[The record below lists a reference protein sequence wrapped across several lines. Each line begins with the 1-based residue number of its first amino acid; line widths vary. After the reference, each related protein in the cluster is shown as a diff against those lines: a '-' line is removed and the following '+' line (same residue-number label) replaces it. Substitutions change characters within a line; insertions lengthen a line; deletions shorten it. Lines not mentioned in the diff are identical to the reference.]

1 MSERVDAV
9 PANPKVQPLLSI
21 RHVRSLALGVALIL
35 VWAVSR
41 PSQDDPSN
49 YLGFGL
55 IVLVAVL
62 PSVFWAIRVKKYA
75 VPLLPLYAICFL
87 WTGAMPL
94 LDAHPLVLIY
104 PPADRLFAASVV
116 CAHLLAAFAAWLLF
130 WRRPVMVP
138 KNIWVVRAGVRSGY
152 YYGIMFVAVLYEIL
166 YRIGALNFIAELLP
180 ITRAVAGSAML
191 LSTLLLAFRIGK
203 GESDSLRKF
212 TYYGLLLVYCVV
224 TSSSL
229 LLVTAIIMIGVTIFG
244 LTLSSGRI
252 PWLLLAITMPI
263 LAVLHLG
270 KEQMRD
276 YQWNYIGEYII
287 PISDFPALYAR
298 WFAFGMERM
307 ALGEDRFNF
316 QSARS
321 VVERASLIQM
331 TLRTTFMAGRDVP
344 FLYGASY
351 APVPLLLVPRMIV
364 PDKPSSH
371 EGTTILNVHYGLQDR
386 EGTEVTTIGWG
397 LMNESYAN
405 FGFYGV
411 IGLGFLLGGLMAF
424 IERLGKSLPLQS
436 LRVLYGFF
444 FVGIAI
450 NTEATMGVFLTTWFQ
465 GTVGLAFLVP
475 LMERRAVSKNME
487 GIEF

>member
-1 MSERVDAV
+1 MPEPTQTLPST
-9 PANPKVQPLLSI
+9 PAVQPLLGI
-21 RHVRSLALGVALIL
+21 RHVRSLAMGFVLIL
-35 VWAVSR
+35 AWVVSR
-41 PSQDDPSN
+41 PAQDDPTN
-49 YLGFGL
+49 YLGFAMIVICAGL
-55 IVLVAVL
+55 PA
-62 PSVFWAIRVKKYA
+62 VFWAVSVKKYA
-75 VPLLPLYAICFL
+75 VPLLALYAICFL

-104 PPADRLFAASVV
+104 QPADRLFAASVV
-116 CAHLLAAFAAWLLF
+116 CAHLLAALAAWWFF
-130 WRRPVMVP
+130 WRRPVVTP
-138 KNIWVVRAGVRSGY
+138 KTIWVVRAGVGSGY
-152 YYGIMFVAVLYEIL
+152 YYVIMFLAVAYEL
-166 YRIGALNFIAELLP
+166 FYRIGALNFIGGLLP

-191 LSTLLLAFRIGK
+191 LSTLLLAFQTGK
-203 GESDSLRKF
+203 GKADSLRKV
-212 TYYGLLLVYCVV
+212 TYFGLLLTYCVV

-229 LLVTAIIMIGVTIFG
+229 LLVTAIVMLGVAIFG

-252 PWLLLAITMPI
+252 PWLLLGLSMPV

-276 YQWNYIGEYII
+276 YQWNFKGAFIVPVLEY
-287 PISDFPALYAR
+287 PELYQR
-298 WFAFGMERM
+298 WFEFGLERL
-307 ALGEDRFNF
+307 AVGEQRFNF

-331 TLRTTFMAGRDVP
+331 TLRTTNMAGRDVP
-344 FLYGASY
+344 FLYGESY
-351 APVPLLLVPRMIV
+351 APVPLLLVPRMFV
-364 PDKPSSH
+364 PNKPSSH

-386 EGTEVTTIGWG
+386 ESTEVTTIGWG

-411 IGLGFLLGGLMAF
+411 IGLGILLGALMAF
-424 IERLGKSLPLQS
+424 IERLGKNLPLQS

-465 GTVGLAFLVP
+465 GTVGLAFLIP
-475 LMERRAVSKNME
+475 LMELRPVSKNMD